1 MPSGFQQ
8 DSNQLSPGLYRVV
21 WVANTGTYATA
32 DGNDNGAITPNS
44 ADSFTTLPTTLVK
57 GKARARG
64 NMRFRNVINR
74 LTGLADCQILDIE
87 TGISGGGPEVAGDN
101 QVTSLAFTVKYDR
114 DEEIDTRL
122 ALQVSSPW
130 AVSTAYVKG
139 DVIFDSTA
147 NLYYVCITAHT
158 SSGTLPIST
167 NTDVAKWTAWS
178 IATAI
183 KDQFVRGF
191 RDATTANARVYNGT
205 AGTDNMLSITVAAP
219 DTAADIWADTT
230 VTLIDGTEL
239 NTVDS
244 AAAAE

>member
-21 WVANTGTYATA
+21 WVASTGTYATA

-44 ADSFTTLPTTLVK
+44 ADSFATLPTTLVK

-87 TGISGGGPEVAGDN
+87 TGISGGGPEVAGEN

-114 DEEIDTRL
+114 DAGVVAACTTL
-122 ALQVSSPW
+122 NASAT
-130 AVSTAYVKG
+130 AVDGSTAV
-139 DVIFDSTA
+139 T
-147 NLYYVCITAHT
+147 T
-158 SSGTLPIST
+158 
-167 NTDVAKWTAWS
+167 VAL
-178 IATAI
+178 AI
-183 KDQFVRGF
+183 RDQFVRGF

-205 AGTDNMLSITVAAP
+205 TGTDNTLSITVAAP

-239 NTVDS
+239 TTADS

>member
-87 TGISGGGPEVAGDN
+87 TGISGGCVETAGDN
-101 QVTSLAFTVKYDR
+101 QVTSLAFTVKYER
-114 DEEIDTRL
+114 DAGVVAACT
-122 ALQVSSPW
+122 
-130 AVSTAYVKG
+130 
-139 DVIFDSTA
+139 
-147 NLYYVCITAHT
+147 
-158 SSGTLPIST
+158 TLNAS
-167 NTDVAKWTAWS
+167 
-178 IATAI
+178 ATAVDGATAVTTVALAV

-205 AGTDNMLSITVAAP
+205 AGTDNTLSITVAAP
-219 DTAADIWADTT
+219 DSAADIWADTT

-239 NTVDS
+239 NTADS

>member
-8 DSNQLSPGLYRVV
+8 DSNQLSPNLYRIV
-21 WVANTGTYATA
+21 WVASTGTYATA

-44 ADSFTTLPTTLVK
+44 SDSFATLPTTLIK

-87 TGISGGGPEVAGDN
+87 TGIAGGGVEVAGDN
-101 QVTSLAFTVKYDR
+101 QVTSLAFTVRFDR
-114 DEEIDTRL
+114 DAGVVSACTGLNGSTTAVDGSTTITTVAL
-122 ALQVSSPW
+122 AV
-130 AVSTAYVKG
+130 
-139 DVIFDSTA
+139 
-147 NLYYVCITAHT
+147 
-158 SSGTLPIST
+158 
-167 NTDVAKWTAWS
+167 
-178 IATAI
+178 

-205 AGTDNMLSITVAAP
+205 TGTDNTLSITVAAP
-219 DTAADIWADTT
+219 DSAADIWADTT

-239 NTVDS
+239 ITVD
-244 AAAAE
+244 AAGAAE

>member
-21 WVANTGTYATA
+21 WVASTGTYATA

-44 ADSFTTLPTTLVK
+44 ADSFTTLPTTLIK

-87 TGISGGGPEVAGDN
+87 TGISGGGVETAGDN
-101 QVTSLAFTVKYDR
+101 QVTSLAFTVKYER
-114 DEEIDTRL
+114 DAGVVAACTTL
-122 ALQVSSPW
+122 NASAT
-130 AVSTAYVKG
+130 AVDGSTAV
-139 DVIFDSTA
+139 T
-147 NLYYVCITAHT
+147 T
-158 SSGTLPIST
+158 
-167 NTDVAKWTAWS
+167 VAL
-178 IATAI
+178 AI

-205 AGTDNMLSITVAAP
+205 TGTDNTLSITVAAP
-219 DTAADIWADTT
+219 DSAADIWADTT

-239 NTVDS
+239 TTADS

>member
-21 WVANTGTYATA
+21 WVASTGTYPTA
-32 DGNDNGAITPNS
+32 DGDTNGAVTPNS
-44 ADSFTTLPTTLVK
+44 ADSFATLPTTLVK

-87 TGISGGGPEVAGDN
+87 TGISGGGPETAGDN
-101 QVTSLAFTVKYDR
+101 QVTSLAFTVRYDR
-114 DEEIDTRL
+114 DEGVVAATTGLNGSTTAVDGSTTITTV
-122 ALQVSSPW
+122 AL
-130 AVSTAYVKG
+130 
-139 DVIFDSTA
+139 
-147 NLYYVCITAHT
+147 
-158 SSGTLPIST
+158 
-167 NTDVAKWTAWS
+167 
-178 IATAI
+178 AI

-191 RDATTANARVYNGT
+191 RDATTANARVYDPTSGG
-205 AGTDNMLSITVAAP
+205 ADMQLSITVAAP

-239 NTVDS
+239 VTTDS
-244 AAAAE
+244 ASAAE

>member
-21 WVANTGTYATA
+21 WVASTGTYATA

-44 ADSFTTLPTTLVK
+44 ADSFATLPTTLVK

-114 DEEIDTRL
+114 DAGVVAACTTL
-122 ALQVSSPW
+122 NASAT
-130 AVSTAYVKG
+130 AVDGSTAVTT
-139 DVIFDSTA
+139 VS
-147 NLYYVCITAHT
+147 L
-158 SSGTLPIST
+158 
-167 NTDVAKWTAWS
+167 
-178 IATAI
+178 AI
-183 KDQFVRGF
+183 RDQFVRGF

-205 AGTDNMLSITVAAP
+205 TGTDNTLSITVAAP

-239 NTVDS
+239 TTADS

>member
-8 DSNQLSPGLYRVV
+8 DSNQLSPGFYRVV
-21 WVANTGTYATA
+21 WVASTGTYATA

-87 TGISGGGPEVAGDN
+87 TGIAGGGVETAGDN

-114 DEEIDTRL
+114 DAGVVAACTTLNASATAVDGATAVTTV
-122 ALQVSSPW
+122 AL
-130 AVSTAYVKG
+130 
-139 DVIFDSTA
+139 
-147 NLYYVCITAHT
+147 
-158 SSGTLPIST
+158 
-167 NTDVAKWTAWS
+167 
-178 IATAI
+178 AI

-205 AGTDNMLSITVAAP
+205 AGTDNTLSITVAAP
-219 DTAADIWADTT
+219 DSAADIWADTT

-239 NTVDS
+239 NTADS
-244 AAAAE
+244 ANAAE

>member
-21 WVANTGTYATA
+21 WVASTGTYATA

-87 TGISGGGPEVAGDN
+87 TGIAGGGVETAGDN

-114 DEEIDTRL
+114 DAGVVAACTTLNASATAVDGATAVTTV
-122 ALQVSSPW
+122 AL
-130 AVSTAYVKG
+130 
-139 DVIFDSTA
+139 
-147 NLYYVCITAHT
+147 
-158 SSGTLPIST
+158 
-167 NTDVAKWTAWS
+167 
-178 IATAI
+178 AI

-205 AGTDNMLSITVAAP
+205 AGTDNTLSITVAAP
-219 DTAADIWADTT
+219 DSAADIWADTT

-239 NTVDS
+239 NTADS
-244 AAAAE
+244 ANAAE